1 MLTSTGGQCG
11 DKVLRVQE
19 NGGFHMQKPAVR
31 NDILEARLSPSIQN
45 QAQSLTGGCQ
55 CGAVRYM
62 LSAPP
67 SQVYVC
73 HCRECQ
79 LQSASAFGISA
90 IVAPTQIK
98 ITQGAVK
105 AWARSISDGGEM
117 PCHFCPD
124 CGTRLFHGDLD
135 GTELVSVKGGSL
147 DIQPDL
153 NGAMHIWAKRKLKG
167 VIIPKGVAVFDEE
180 PEI

>member
-1 MLTSTGGQCG
+1 MSVST
-11 DKVLRVQE
+11 
-19 NGGFHMQKPAVR
+19 
-31 NDILEARLSPSIQN
+31 QN

-55 CGAVRYM
+55 CGAVRYV
-62 LSAPP
+62 LSVPP

-90 IVAPTQIK
+90 IVAPAHIN
-98 ITQGAVK
+98 ITRGTVK
-105 AWARSISDGGEM
+105 TWTRPTSDGGKM
-117 PCHFCPD
+117 SCHFCPD
-124 CGTRLFHGDLD
+124 CGTRLFHGDLKGD
-135 GTELVSVKGGSL
+135 EPVSVKGGSL

-153 NGAMHIWAKRKLKG
+153 SRAMHIWAKRKLKG
-167 VIIPKGVAVFDEE
+167 VIIPEGVAVFDED